1 MIDATLEVGDAF
13 GVGDDLNAGLQS
25 ATGEIA
31 SACRA
36 DRNAGSSRG

>member
-25 ATGEIA
+25 AKARLRLLVEPIA
-31 SACRA
+31 MRA
-36 DRNAGSSRG
+36 ASRG